1 MSSNYMGKLKDRDP
15 DFFEVVKAVL
25 DKTQEKGA
33 LDPKTKTLIILFND
47 AVKGHGDAVKSLAA
61 VARRLG
67 ATDAEISETIRL
79 AFMASGLSGLVA
91 GMDAF
96 GEE

>member
-15 DFFEVVKAVL
+15 DFFKVVKAVL

-61 VARRLG
+61 VARKLG

>member
-1 MSSNYMGKLKDRDP
+1 MSSNYMEKLKDKDP
-15 DFFEVVKAVL
+15 DFFEVVKAVM

-47 AVKGHGDAVKSLAA
+47 AVKGHGAAVKSLAA
-61 VARRLG
+61 VARQLG
-67 ATDAEISETIRL
+67 ATDAEISETVRL

-96 GEE
+96 AE

>member
-1 MSSNYMGKLKDRDP
+1 MSSNYMEKLKNTDP

-47 AVKGHGDAVKSLAA
+47 AVKGHGSAVKSLAA
-61 VARRLG
+61 VARQLG
-67 ATDAEISETIRL
+67 ATDGEISETIRL

-91 GMDAF
+91 GMSAF

>member
-1 MSSNYMGKLKDRDP
+1 MSSNYMEKLKKSDP

-47 AVKGHGDAVKSLAA
+47 AVKGHGSAVKSLAV
-61 VARRLG
+61 VARKLG

-91 GMDAF
+91 GMSAF

>member
-1 MSSNYMGKLKDRDP
+1 MGSNYMEMLKNKDP
-15 DFFEVVKAVL
+15 DFFEVVKAVM

-47 AVKGHGDAVKSLAA
+47 AVKGHADAVKSLAA
-61 VARRLG
+61 VARKLG
-67 ATDAEISETIRL
+67 ATDQEISETIRL

-91 GMDAF
+91 GMAAF
-96 GEE
+96 KED

>member
-1 MSSNYMGKLKDRDP
+1 MSSNYMEKLKKSDP

-61 VARRLG
+61 VARQLG